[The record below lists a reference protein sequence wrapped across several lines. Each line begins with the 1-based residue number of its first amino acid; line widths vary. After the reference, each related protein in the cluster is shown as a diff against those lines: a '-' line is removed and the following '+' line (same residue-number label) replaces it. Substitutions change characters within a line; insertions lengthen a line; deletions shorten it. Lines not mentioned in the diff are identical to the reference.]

1 MSKVTFSDM
10 NIRVKALSSL
20 NGNPDRIM
28 MEGVYTNSKNGRYVD
43 VYRCIE
49 SCARSD
55 KEVPFDAYMELF
67 DRVIETG
74 NESNVRKVGDYILE
88 NVVHKT
94 RDSKHTQELINRRIG
109 RLKSKLKPQ
118 DSMKTL
124 EKVKPAAKP
133 MQAAPK
139 TGSPIKEETLLS
151 IYESMLEK
159 AYICENY
166 DRVALNYNNIS
177 KRFNLESLFVEHAN
191 YSTADTV
198 INLCGL
204 IDTYTMSTGIKF
216 NTVIETAW
224 YGFESLRINY
234 DKKEILEAAV
244 DYFCFKEDGAEC
256 CKKIL
261 DTTIFYDK
269 HDKDLEIF
277 MEDEPNEEENS
288 INKDIS
294 NCINKY
300 CNIQESSNKDD
311 DKDSTGFNKLFNKFK
326 KEELGEGDKPAQK
339 LKSLITKLYA
349 KNVDGIVE
357 DTPKF
362 LSWIRAFFILGAAA
376 IPVIGPVLAAVG
388 FIADRFIALHME
400 RGETKRMLT
409 CFDSEIKKTKEKLST
424 IKNGEEKD
432 NLKKYLK
439 SLEDA
444 RDKIDSY
451 YNQLLTDEEV
461 DKRYEEEMEER
472 EKDDLH
478 TDDYL
483 DFGDEFNFD
492 DFEEFFVMDTMA
504 NKIDA
509 FLECDNFITS
519 DNMYELTKTV
529 DDESITDIATLASLY
544 PDEFY
549 KDSVQRA
556 IEDHIKE
563 INGNSVKCESVVEK
577 VLRKDAYENA
587 LKVFNKVQ
595 PIEKPLTIYEANA
608 YLDGILENAMVINTL
623 SRYTKEKLSNNTML
637 EASIINSLRMASM
650 KLKQNISK
658 LTDKEKNVSREI
670 DRGANSLMKGV
681 EKALTTGNRESVLK
695 GSIIPSASKMVKLGL
710 INAGLVAIGQPVLAV
725 ITTLGY
731 LGASHLFKN
740 RERQLLIDE
749 IEVELKMCQKYI
761 DIAEANGDM
770 KALKQCLTIQRNLQR
785 QLQRVKYRMKV
796 DLGRKHIDSSYLDN
810 VDDIKVD

>member
-10 NIRVKALSSL
+10 NTRVKALSSL
-20 NGNPDRIM
+20 TGSPDRIM
-28 MEGVYTNSKNGRYVD
+28 MESAYTNSKNGRYVD

-55 KEVPFDAYMELF
+55 KEVPFDIYMELF
-67 DRVIETG
+67 DQVIETG

-94 RDSKHTQELINRRIG
+94 RDSKHTQELINRRMG

-118 DSMKTL
+118 DPMKTL
-124 EKVKPAAKP
+124 ENIKPAAKP
-133 MQAAPK
+133 VQAAPK
-139 TGSPIKEETLLS
+139 TGSPVKEETLLS
-151 IYESMLEK
+151 IYEAMLDK
-159 AYICENY
+159 AYVCENY

-177 KRFNLESLFVEHAN
+177 KRFNLESLFVE
-191 YSTADTV
+191 YSNQSTTDTV
-198 INLCGL
+198 VELCKL
-204 IDTYTMSTGIKF
+204 IDTYTMSTAIKF

-234 DKKEILEAAV
+234 NKKEVLESAV

-256 CKKIL
+256 CKKIV

-269 HDKDLEIF
+269 DDKDLEIF
-277 MEDEPNEEENS
+277 MEDEPDEEENS
-288 INKDIS
+288 ISKDIS
-294 NCINKY
+294 DSINRY
-300 CNIQESSNKDD
+300 CNIQEAADKDD
-311 DKDSTGFNKLFNKFK
+311 DKDTSGFNQLFNKFK

-357 DTPKF
+357 DTPKL
-362 LSWIRAFFILGAAA
+362 LSWIRAFFILGVATV
-376 IPVIGPVLAAVG
+376 PVIGPVLSAVS

-400 RGETKRMLT
+400 RGETKKMIA
-409 CFDSEIKKTKEKLST
+409 CFDSEIKKTKEKLNT
-424 IKNGEEKD
+424 MKNGDEKD

-444 RDKIDSY
+444 RDKIDQY
-451 YNQLLTDEEV
+451 YTQLHTDEEN
-461 DKRYEEEMEER
+461 DRRYEEEMKDS

-483 DFGDEFNFD
+483 DFGDDFD
-492 DFEEFFVMDTMA
+492 FSDFEEFFVMDTMA
-504 NKIDA
+504 NKIDT
-509 FLECDNFITS
+509 FLECDSFITS
-519 DNMYELTKTV
+519 DEMYDLAKTV
-529 DDESITDIATLASLY
+529 DDDSITNIATLASLY

-563 INGNSVKCESVVEK
+563 IDGNSVKCESVVAK

-595 PIEKPLTIYEANA
+595 PIEKPITIYEANA
-608 YLDGILENAMVINTL
+608 YLDNILENAMLVNTL
-623 SRYTKEKLSNNTML
+623 NRYTKEKLSNNTML
-637 EASIINSLRMASM
+637 EASITNSLRMATM

-658 LTDKEKNVSREI
+658 MSDKEKNVSREI

-681 EKALTTGNRESVLK
+681 EKALTTGNRESVLR
-695 GSIIPSASKMVKLGL
+695 GSIIPSASKLIKLGL
-710 INAGLVAIGQPVLAV
+710 VNAGLVAIGQPVLAV

-731 LGASHLFKN
+731 IGTSHLFKN

-810 VDDIKVD
+810 VDNIRVD